1 MRLINEFVQI
11 QSEFFEGDWNNDFDI
26 DPVIISSFFLDGGR
40 YCEGSIHN
48 LHRDLPKRRR
58 RNLGLVVE
66 SAFGVNRV
74 SAPPNEYQC
83 EFGST
88 LCLKTEIFSLPFRS
102 KKSIGISREKW
113 FPEESPVRESKRM
126 PESPDAGG

>member
-1 MRLINEFVQI
+1 MRLINELIQV
-11 QSEFFEGDWNNDFDI
+11 QSEFFERHWNNNFDI
-26 DPVIISSFFLDGGR
+26 DPVVISGFFLDGGR

-48 LHRDLPKRRR
+48 NLHRDCQKDAA
-58 RNLGLVVE
+58 E
-66 SAFGVNRV
+66 FSFGFSVNWV

-88 LCLKTEIFSLPFRS
+88 LWLKTEIFSLPFRS
-102 KKSIGISREKW
+102 KSTLIPVSHSKEKW
-113 FPEESPVRESKRM
+113 FPEEFHVLENKRR

>member
-1 MRLINEFVQI
+1 MRLINEFVQV
-11 QSEFFEGDWNNDFDI
+11 QSEFLKGHWNNDFDI
-26 DPVIISSFFLDGGR
+26 DPVIVSSFFLDGGR

-58 RNLGLVVE
+58 RIRGLVVE

-88 LCLKTEIFSLPFRS
+88 LCLKTEIFSLPFRL
-102 KKSIGISREKW
+102 KIYVISREIW
-113 FPEESPVRESKRM
+113 FPEESPVPESKRM
-126 PESPDAGG
+126 PEFPDAGG